1 MEHRF
6 RGGTVYRMR
15 KKNFC
20 RCHPHGILHPALPE
34 REANEPK
41 PTNRDRTSEK
51 MEKKVQES
59 ETLWQQIMNDLLK
72 HGEEGEYVSGLVSS
86 MRLRE
91 DTGSKLI
98 IEYPSDMPFY
108 WVEIN
113 YGDRI
118 ASAVNRVLKE
128 SRELEYVEATCAVIE
143 EQETTL
149 SPAHILSE
157 EQPAIIEQPARRS
170 KTPRSATKIQTQLN
184 ADYTFDN
191 YVVGANNQLAFA
203 AAQAL
208 VNSNQRIF
216 NPLFIYG
223 QSGMGKTHLMH
234 AIGNALRARQENVR
248 VLYVTSEQFTNAYIE
263 AVRKRGDA
271 LEVFRK
277 KYRKVDVLL
286 IDDVQFMAR
295 ADRTQEEFFHTFN
308 ALFESG
314 KQIVL
319 SADCPATRI
328 TGMDDRLKT
337 RFSQGMTVELTA
349 PCYEMRM
356 AILRQKMQSW
366 KTNMLSNEVV
376 EFLARNI
383 TQSVRALEG
392 ALVRTS
398 TIASLNNT
406 CPSIAF
412 LRDNL
417 ADLMT
422 RQPVGSGVSIADI
435 KQRVANEFGI
445 RVEDIDSRRRLASL
459 AHPRQVA
466 MFLARKHTNASLQDI
481 GAAFGRDH
489 STVLHALRNV
499 ESKLETDAPLRSMVE
514 QFAEALA

>member
-1 MEHRF
+1 
-6 RGGTVYRMR
+6 
-15 KKNFC
+15 
-20 RCHPHGILHPALPE
+20 
-34 REANEPK
+34 
-41 PTNRDRTSEK
+41 
-51 MEKKVQES
+51 MEKKVQEC
-59 ETLWQQIMNDLLK
+59 ETLWKQIMNVLHTQGHED
-72 HGEEGEYVSGLVSS
+72 GYITGLVSD

-91 DTGSKLI
+91 DTGTKLI

-113 YGDRI
+113 YGERI
-118 ASAVNRVLKE
+118 AEAVSQVLNE
-128 SRELEYVEATCAVIE
+128 PRQLEYVEANTVVADEVIE
-143 EQETTL
+143 AA
-149 SPAHILSE
+149 PAPVAISLE
-157 EQPAIIEQPARRS
+157 PVTPVQPVRKAPRQPRQSS
-170 KTPRSATKIQTQLN
+170 KMVTQLN

-191 YVVGANNQLAFA
+191 YVVGTNNQFAYA

-208 VNSNQRIF
+208 VNTQGRAF

-223 QSGMGKTHLMH
+223 NSGMGKTHLLH
-234 AIGNALRARQENVR
+234 AIGNALRERDKNVK
-248 VLYVTSEQFTNAYIE
+248 VLYETSEQFMNAYIE
-263 AVRKRGDA
+263 AVRQRGDA
-271 LEVFRK
+271 LDLFRK
-277 KYRKVDVLL
+277 KYRKVDYLL

-319 SADCPATRI
+319 SADCPASRI
-328 TGMDDRLKT
+328 TKMDDRLKT

-349 PCYEMRM
+349 PCYEMRL
-356 AILRQKMQSW
+356 AILRQKMQKW
-366 KTNMLSNEVV
+366 QTNLLSDEVV

-383 TQSVRALEG
+383 TQSVRTLEG
-392 ALVRTS
+392 ALVR
-398 TIASLNNT
+398 ASSFAAFNNC

-412 LRDNL
+412 LRNNL
-417 ADLMT
+417 ADLMVQQVT
-422 RQPVGSGVSIADI
+422 QTVSIADI

-499 ESKLETDAPLRSMVE
+499 ETKMESDDSLRSMLD
-514 QFAEALA
+514 QFAEVFA